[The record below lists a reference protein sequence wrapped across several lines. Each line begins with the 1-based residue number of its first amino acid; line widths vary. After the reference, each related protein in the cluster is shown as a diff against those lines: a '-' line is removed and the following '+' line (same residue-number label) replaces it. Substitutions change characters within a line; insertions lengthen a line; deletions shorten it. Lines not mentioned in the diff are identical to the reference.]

1 MYHTAS
7 FVANMWEACV
17 GDQLEANHI
26 YIYICIIQGHI
37 KTYQIVW
44 VEAMTNAH
52 LFKPCSILGNPA
64 TYHRF
69 EGVPART
76 YPALQGSAS
85 DEERAPK
92 GAM

>member
-26 YIYICIIQGHI
+26 YIYIIQGHI
-37 KTYQIVW
+37 KPYQIVW
-44 VEAMTNAH
+44 VDAMTNAH
-52 LFKPCSILGNPA
+52 LVKPCSILGNPA

-69 EGVPART
+69 GSVFFKKGPRFLASPCITCRRT
-76 YPALQGSAS
+76 RLV
-85 DEERAPK
+85 
-92 GAM
+92 